1 MHGGFIG
8 AADTAPCLAPFYAS
22 RMFLHDVWPE
32 PVVAAKYRSL
42 SDLSGLTK
50 RLWLLQTSL

>member
-8 AADTAPCLAPFYAS
+8 AADTAPCLAPFLCFTYVP
-22 RMFLHDVWPE
+22 DVWPE